1 MPIGSII
8 QQPTPVDINRELQRM
23 YRRNANIGA
32 YRRDAGNGNGLQSA
46 LYDPL
51 SMVDNRY
58 GNLRTADRS
67 QYRGISCKTLR
78 RVASKAWIINLCKL
92 NLTRHI
98 EPYLKPATNNNLRGF
113 IILKKGEDISKV
125 QGKSSKE
132 ADAIEKFLIM
142 TGREKDDSREDTFI
156 KFCTKILND
165 MFDLDQMATEIRYS
179 RNGKPYDFWAIDSAT
194 IEKVLPGQENP
205 ENIKYVQVVDH
216 IPYAFYTQNEMVFDF
231 QNARTELDYSFYGQS
246 YVEKCI
252 DLITAFI
259 NTFQYNAG
267 YFTENKLPR
276 GMLLIDGDASQ
287 ETVEQMEDYIYDIM
301 SGSPTSQ
308 WRIPIIPS
316 GRQKSEGQN
325 QIKWVS
331 LNGTNKEMEF
341 QQWNDYLTSA
351 VCSIFGTSID
361 DIGLQT
367 SKAQPLFN
375 GDAKHKYTENKSRVL
390 GNVLGYLQSYLNQ
403 IIEKFFPDYQ
413 LEFVGY
419 EREDPKE
426 VLDLDKVEME
436 TFKTLNEKREE
447 KGLKPL
453 KMDWADIPMNQSAVQ
468 LYQGEQQGGMAGM
481 TDPGEM
487 DGMAGG
493 DGGNAGGGNEA
504 GDFGGGADQQTPEV
518 QGGDFG
524 DGGNQRAPE
533 GDLEKSLQGGKP
545 IRIVV

>member
-1 MPIGSII
+1 MPIGRMI

-58 GNLRTADRS
+58 GNLRTADRG
-67 QYRGISCKTLR
+67 QYRAISCKTLR

-156 KFCTKILND
+156 KYCTKILND

-179 RNGKPYDFWAIDSAT
+179 RNGKPFDFWAIDSAT

-205 ENIKYVQVVDH
+205 EKIKYVQVVDH
-216 IPYAFYTQNEMVFDF
+216 LPYAFYTQNEMIFDF

-331 LNGTNKEMEF
+331 FNGTNKEMEF

-403 IIEKFFPDYQ
+403 VIEKFFDGYQ

-426 VLDLDKVEME
+426 VLDLDKVEVE

-447 KGLKPL
+447 KGLKKLDKP
-453 KMDWADIPMNQSAVQ
+453 WADIPMNPQSVQ

-481 TDPGEM
+481 ADPGEM
-487 DGMAGG
+487 GMDGG
-493 DGGNAGGGNEA
+493 DEGDGNEA
-504 GDFGGGADQQTPEV
+504 GDFGGGADQQTPEG

-524 DGGNQRAPE
+524 DGGNHGAPE
-533 GDLEKSLQGGKP
+533 GDLGKSLQGGKP